1 MADLRPDARA
11 LIDAG
16 RTAFRPQPSD
26 RERVLQS
33 LTQAL
38 GESASVG
45 TAHRTQLP
53 ASSAVG
59 QSAVRSWV
67 LGGLGALAV
76 SAGVVVATHP
86 WTRAT
91 TASSQAST
99 PVASAIPAS
108 EPAFSAGIPSLNAE
122 DLPPQHQVDGL
133 PRSQRPGPQ
142 PPVARAPFSA
152 RAVPTDSLPEEVSLL
167 SKAEQQL
174 TAGRADEALRTL
186 GEHERR
192 FPSGALAEER
202 LAARVQSLCAL
213 GRVGEARTELAKLGR
228 TYPGSAHF
236 DRARRFCGIG
246 TP

>member
-11 LIDAG
+11 LIRAG

-45 TAHRTQLP
+45 AAHRTQPP
-53 ASSAVG
+53 ASVVG

-76 SAGVVVATHP
+76 SAGIVVATHP

-91 TASSQAST
+91 TASSPTST
-99 PVASAIPAS
+99 PMATPIPAS
-108 EPAFSAGIPSLNAE
+108 EPAFSTAIPSLSAE
-122 DLPPQHQVDGL
+122 DLPLQRRVEGL

-142 PPVARAPFSA
+142 LSIARQPLSA
-152 RAVPTDSLPEEVSLL
+152 HAVLADSLPEEVSLL

-174 TAGRADEALRTL
+174 NAGRVDEALRTL

-213 GRVGEARTELAKLGR
+213 GRVGEARTELAKLAR

>member
-1 MADLRPDARA
+1 MADLSPDARA
-11 LIDAG
+11 LIRAG

-45 TAHRTQLP
+45 AAHRTQPP
-53 ASSAVG
+53 ASVVG

-67 LGGLGALAV
+67 LGGVGALAV
-76 SAGVVVATHP
+76 SAGIVVATHP

-91 TASSQAST
+91 TASPTST
-99 PVASAIPAS
+99 PVATSIPAS
-108 EPAFSAGIPSLNAE
+108 EPAFSTLIPSLSPE
-122 DLPPQHQVDGL
+122 DLRPQRRAEGL

-142 PPVARAPFSA
+142 PSVARPPLSA
-152 RAVPTDSLPEEVSLL
+152 RAVPADSLPEEVSLL

-174 TAGRADEALRTL
+174 NGGRADEALRTL

-246 TP
+246 AP

>member
-1 MADLRPDARA
+1 
-11 LIDAG
+11 
-16 RTAFRPQPSD
+16 
-26 RERVLQS
+26 VLQS
-33 LTQAL
+33 LTRAL
-38 GESASVG
+38 GENASVG
-45 TAHRTQLP
+45 ATPRTQLP
-53 ASSAVG
+53 ASSVVG

-67 LGGLGALAV
+67 LVGLGALAV

-86 WTRAT
+86 WTGAT
-91 TASSQAST
+91 SASSQAST
-99 PVASAIPAS
+99 PMASPIPAS

-122 DLPPQHQVDGL
+122 DLPMQPQVAGL
-133 PRSQRPGPQ
+133 PRSQRPGPH
-142 PPVARAPFSA
+142 PSVARPPLSA
-152 RAVPTDSLPEEVSLL
+152 RVVPTDSLPEEVSLL

-174 TAGRADEALRTL
+174 NAGRADEALRTL

-192 FPSGALAEER
+192 FPIGALAEER

-213 GRVGEARTELAKLGR
+213 GRVGEAKTELTELSR

>member
-11 LIDAG
+11 LIRAG

-26 RERVLQS
+26 WERVLQS

-45 TAHRTQLP
+45 PAHRTQLP
-53 ASSAVG
+53 ASVVG

-91 TASSQAST
+91 MALSQTSTPMASS
-99 PVASAIPAS
+99 IPTS

-122 DLPPQHQVDGL
+122 DLLPQPQVEGL
-133 PRSQRPGPQ
+133 PRFQRPGPQ
-142 PPVARAPFSA
+142 PFVARPPLSA
-152 RAVPTDSLPEEVSLL
+152 RTIPTDSLPEEVSLL

-174 TAGRADEALRTL
+174 SAGRPGEALRTL

-192 FPSGALAEER
+192 FPTGALAEER

-228 TYPGSAHF
+228 TYPRSAHF

>member
-11 LIDAG
+11 LIRAG

-45 TAHRTQLP
+45 AAHRTQLP
-53 ASSAVG
+53 ASSVVG

-86 WTRAT
+86 WTTAT

-99 PVASAIPAS
+99 PMASPIPAS

-122 DLPPQHQVDGL
+122 DLPLEGL

-142 PPVARAPFSA
+142 PSVARPPLSA
-152 RAVPTDSLPEEVSLL
+152 RAVPADSLPEEVSLL

-174 TAGRADEALRTL
+174 NAGRADEALRTL
-186 GEHERR
+186 GEHERH
-192 FPSGALAEER
+192 FPSGALAAER
-202 LAARVQSLCAL
+202 LAVRVQSLCAL
-213 GRVGEARTELAKLGR
+213 GRVGEAKTELAKLGR
-228 TYPGSAHF
+228 TYPGFAHF

>member
-11 LIDAG
+11 LIHAG

-45 TAHRTQLP
+45 TAQRTQRP
-53 ASSAVG
+53 ASSPVG

-99 PVASAIPAS
+99 PVATPITTS
-108 EPAFSAGIPSLNAE
+108 EPAF
-122 DLPPQHQVDGL
+122 
-133 PRSQRPGPQ
+133 
-142 PPVARAPFSA
+142 
-152 RAVPTDSLPEEVSLL
+152 
-167 SKAEQQL
+167 
-174 TAGRADEALRTL
+174 
-186 GEHERR
+186 
-192 FPSGALAEER
+192 
-202 LAARVQSLCAL
+202 
-213 GRVGEARTELAKLGR
+213 
-228 TYPGSAHF
+228 
-236 DRARRFCGIG
+236 
-246 TP
+246 